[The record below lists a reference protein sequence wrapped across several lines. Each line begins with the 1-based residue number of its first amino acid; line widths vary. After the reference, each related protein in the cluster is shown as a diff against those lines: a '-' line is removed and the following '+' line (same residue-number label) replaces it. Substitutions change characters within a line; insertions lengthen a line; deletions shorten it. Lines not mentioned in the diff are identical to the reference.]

1 MEKLSI
7 SEFRRCCNDIAAKS
21 YQFSTSNQKD
31 ACPYFEYCATFDSM
45 LICLS
50 PNVIVFSNNNCRL
63 ILKCVRYII
72 HRQSEYLGHIFDIMC
87 DAGNC
92 MTACRMVVN

>member
-7 SEFRRCCNDIAAKS
+7 SEFRRCCSDISATS

-31 ACPYFEYCATFDSM
+31 PCTHLEYCATFDSM
-45 LICLS
+45 LVSIS

-63 ILKCVRYII
+63 ILKRVRYIV
-72 HRQSEYLGHIFDIMC
+72 HRQSEYLGHIFDIVC
-87 DAGNC
+87 DSGNW